1 MKYLTILITAL
12 IFAVATPE
20 KVAAQSE
27 EIYIQT
33 TAQCQE
39 CKEIIEKALIN
50 EKGVRFAELDI
61 KTKKA
66 KVIYNPKKT
75 TPEQLRIVISKVGY
89 DADEIPADPE
99 AVKRLS
105 PCCTK
110 DGHKM

>member
-12 IFAVATPE
+12 IFAVATPV

-75 TPEQLRIVISKVGY
+75 TPEQLRVVISKVGY

-99 AVKRLS
+99 AVKRLN